1 MLCVAQPMYTL
12 DDLLSI
18 VQASEAELE
27 QGLKARNAVVIDG
40 KQRLRWKHNSAS
52 QSKSLRRQISHV

>member
-1 MLCVAQPMYTL
+1 MYTL